1 MMTSQ
6 RAVRNFASVSLGAVA
21 VFLSTGANA
30 QAVPGVRA
38 LSGDAL
44 RAASGPQLAA
54 AGRNGMTAA
63 IGVEIEAPA
72 PAIPAGPFAAQ
83 RAVSEAHSRLSGRT
97 DGSFHANAAVP
108 GIPERA
114 DACGELVGGEATCTA
129 ADPVNE
135 GVYYSAPGDVT
146 VHLEDGLVI
155 APAAGLGGVIAV
167 SEEGIA
173 TIDGAG
179 ATIRTEN
186 ASGAVAERANGV
198 VIDLA
203 SVSVEMT
210 DPDAFA
216 FGIAAASPYGT
227 IAINAGEVKTK
238 GDYTTA
244 IIAEGASSDVFINAG
259 KISTDGFAS
268 DGVVVRTGGAV
279 DIQVGTIESTGEY
292 NWGVN
297 VTNGGYVDDALWSGP
312 TNVAVESIKLSGDNN
327 RGVNV
332 FTLTDTEIQVGK
344 LESEG
349 SNGTGVYVT
358 AYGNAGV
365 RIGDLS
371 MSGTDNTG
379 VLVQALGRATVAVEN
394 ATFTGTGGGIL
405 AFGAAGGAEVKVG
418 TLTTEMGGGIQG
430 ASEDGDVSIEA
441 GTVRV
446 NGDMAVG
453 IFAGS
458 TYGKGT
464 VRVGEV
470 STNGM
475 FAHGVKVDALHGDV
489 LVHAGKISTEGEQS
503 YGIKADGKTTLVT
516 VDQSMTT
523 KGAGSFGVITSS
535 TDGDAVVV
543 AKGAVDTRGEM
554 ADALSATGRYG
565 TGRVLASG
573 TVSTH
578 GDLAEGINARGESG
592 QVEVQAQNVTTSGA
606 NSHGILARTLY
617 AEWFMG
623 EGGPNPYAFTGDVD
637 IAAANVTV
645 TGADSLGISA
655 RGLGKATIVAG
666 NVSSAKSHAIET
678 NMIGDVALDLRGTVK
693 SGAAAAVRTTG
704 ADVSVNLGAGAQ
716 VIGATDGLVIS
727 AAGKRCVLPNPD
739 DGVTPN
745 PCPNPG
751 YSDWRDEKPGFSEFG
766 NSLGVPQVGIGGV
779 AAIVNSGTI
788 QAQDGYAI
796 RLASGRAVIDNRGR
810 IEGGVLLGA
819 GDDQFDNS
827 GTFAIGRDSDFG
839 TGVDVLRN
847 SGAVKLASAKA
858 AASYKLAG
866 LERFEN
872 SGTIDLGNKIA
883 GDVLTL
889 SGDYRGS
896 GNAALLLDI
905 DTAAGRGDQLVIQG
919 DATGSTRVA
928 VAATAG
934 TAQLTDAA
942 GIVLVK
948 VAGDSTADAFALDAA
963 SRDIGFVNYA
973 LGYDAANGDYRLTG
987 RAGAAAYRM
996 VGAVQA
1002 AENLWDASAD
1012 LLRTAN
1018 LSKRDAQLAGQGEA
1032 DTSRLWGVLQGGR
1045 LSRNLDTTGASGA
1058 IDLDYRQTR
1067 QGGQVGF
1074 DLLNNAGDTGLL
1086 RVGVTG
1092 GYADSTLNFRN
1103 SGDRIE
1109 LSTANVG
1116 LYAGYV
1122 GERAFAN
1129 LLVKYDR
1136 HDLTARSGALA
1147 DDADFDGSTWGVDGE
1162 VGLRMGSAGMFI
1174 EPTAG
1179 LAWMR
1184 TSLDDLADGNQ
1195 RLAFRDS
1202 DGFKGRIGARFGGT
1216 SVFANGNALTVYLS
1230 GNLAHRFGSDYAAD
1244 LVSGASQRIK
1254 FERLG
1259 TTGEGQLGLSYRTAA
1274 GFQAFV
1280 EGQGET
1286 GSGYS
1291 GVTGRAGFRI
1301 GF

>member
-1 MMTSQ
+1 MRTSQ
-6 RAVRNFASVSLGAVA
+6 RAIRNLASVSLGAVA
-21 VFLSTGANA
+21 VFLGSGAAAQGLAGGPAATGNELRASTGS
-30 QAVPGVRA
+30 Q
-38 LSGDAL
+38 L
-44 RAASGPQLAA
+44 ASGS
-54 AGRNGMTAA
+54 GYGVTA
-63 IGVEIEAPA
+63 IGIEVEGAAPA
-72 PAIPAGPFAAQ
+72 PAGRFAAA
-83 RAVSEAHSRLSGRT
+83 RAV
-97 DGSFHANAAVP
+97 
-108 GIPERA
+108 A
-114 DACGELVGGEATCTA
+114 DACGELVDGEASCTA

-135 GVYYSAPGDVT
+135 GVYYAAPGDVT

-155 APAAGLGGVIAV
+155 EPLAGLAGVIAI

-216 FGIAAASPYGT
+216 FGIAAASPFGT
-227 IAINAGEVKTK
+227 IAINAGEVTTK
-238 GDYTTA
+238 GDYTTG

-259 KISTDGFAS
+259 KISTDGFSS
-268 DGVVVRTGGAV
+268 DGVVVRTAGFTE
-279 DIQVGTIESTGEY
+279 IQVGSIETTGEY

-297 VTNGGYVDDALWSGP
+297 VTNGGYVNDELMGNYTS
-312 TNVAVESIKLSGDNN
+312 VAVDSIKLTGNNN

-332 FTLTDTEIQVGK
+332 FTLTDTGIQIGK

-349 SNGTGVYVT
+349 DGGYGVYVT

-365 RIGDLS
+365 SIGELS
-371 MSGTDNTG
+371 MVGSGNTG
-379 VLVQALGRATVAVEN
+379 VLLASLGTSTVDVGT
-394 ATFTGTGGGIL
+394 ATFTGEGGGIL
-405 AFGAAGGAEVKVG
+405 AVGEQGGANIRVG

-430 ASEDGDVSIEA
+430 ASSSGDVSIDA
-441 GTVRV
+441 GSVKV
-446 NGDMAVG
+446 NGDFAEGV
-453 IFAGS
+453 FAGS

-470 STNGM
+470 STNGL
-475 FAHGVKVDALHGDV
+475 FANGVVVDTLHGDAAV
-489 LVHAGKISTEGEQS
+489 YAGKVATAGDFS
-503 YGIKADGKTTLVT
+503 YGIKVFGETSLISIEDSLTT
-516 VDQSMTT
+516 Q
-523 KGAGSFGVITSS
+523 GINSFGVIAS
-535 TDGDAVVV
+535 TTNGDAIVL
-543 AKGAVDTRGEM
+543 AKGKVDTKGDG
-554 ADALSATGRYG
+554 ADALWVVGRYG
-565 TGRVLASG
+565 TAKVLASG
-573 TVSTH
+573 AISTS
-578 GDLAEGINARGESG
+578 GDSAIGVRATGEDG
-592 QVEVQAQNVTTSGA
+592 QVDVQATSVTTTGA
-606 NSHGILARTLY
+606 NSTGIETRTRYVEVFLGQGAPVSY
-617 AEWFMG
+617 
-623 EGGPNPYAFTGDVD
+623 PFTGDID
-637 IAAANVTV
+637 ITAANVAV
-645 TGADSLGISA
+645 GGAGSMGISA
-655 RGLGKATIVAG
+655 RGLGNANILVG
-666 NVSSAKSHAIET
+666 NVSSAKSYAIET
-678 NMIGDVALDLRGTVK
+678 NMIEDVNLDLRGTVK
-693 SGAAAAVRTTG
+693 SGATSAVLATG
-704 ADVSVNLGAGAQ
+704 ADVSVNIGASAQ

-727 AAGKRCVLPNPD
+727 AAGTRCVLPNPE
-739 DGVTPN
+739 DGVSPN

-751 YSDWRDEKPGFSEFG
+751 DGFSDFG
-766 NSLGVPQVGIGGV
+766 DSIGVPQVGIGGV
-779 AAIVNSGTI
+779 AAIVNNGTI
-788 QAQDGYAI
+788 QTQDGYAI

-819 GDDQFDNS
+819 GDDLFDNS
-827 GTFAIGRDSDFG
+827 GVFAIGRDSDFG

-847 SGAVKLASAKA
+847 SGVVKLASTKA

-866 LERFEN
+866 LEQFEN

-919 DATGSTRVA
+919 DAAGSTRVA

-996 VGAVQA
+996 VGALQA

-1032 DTSRLWGVLQGGR
+1032 DPSRLWGVLQGGR
-1045 LSRNLDTTGASGA
+1045 LSRNLDTTGASGT

-1067 QGGQVGF
+1067 QGGQIGF
-1074 DLLNNAGDTGLL
+1074 DVLNNASDTGLL

-1103 SGDRIE
+1103 SADRIE

-1147 DDADFDGSTWGVDGE
+1147 ANADFDGSTWGVDGE

-1184 TSLDDLADGNQ
+1184 TSLDDLANGNQ

-1216 SVFANGNALTVYLS
+1216 SEFANGNALTVYLS

-1254 FERLG
+1254 FDRVG